1 MPYGII
7 HTKIF
12 DSTVMA
18 EGYEVVY
25 VFQCMITLADQNDV
39 VDMGLAALAN
49 RINMPKEKVEHA
61 LKRLGLPDDESKS
74 SREEG
79 RRIIPLSEVEEIDSN
94 RGWFIVNREEYIEEA
109 SKERRNSYIRKKMR
123 ERRGGKGVNKGGNVN
138 SELTHVDVNI
148 DIDLNK
154 KKIPPTL
161 EMVTKYI
168 ELKKYPI
175 DPVTFF
181 NHYQATDWM
190 RGKNKIKDW
199 WACVE
204 TWVQRDKKEAGKIE
218 LPDFNDDKGWQKLAD
233 KYGVKTTGLSR
244 QQVQDKVRAKLK
256 EGENA

>member
-94 RGWFIVNREEYIEEA
+94 RGCSKSCCAVCACRPA
-109 SKERRNSYIRKKMR
+109 S
-123 ERRGGKGVNKGGNVN
+123 
-138 SELTHVDVNI
+138 
-148 DIDLNK
+148 
-154 KKIPPTL
+154 
-161 EMVTKYI
+161 
-168 ELKKYPI
+168 
-175 DPVTFF
+175 
-181 NHYQATDWM
+181 
-190 RGKNKIKDW
+190 
-199 WACVE
+199 
-204 TWVQRDKKEAGKIE
+204 
-218 LPDFNDDKGWQKLAD
+218 
-233 KYGVKTTGLSR
+233 
-244 QQVQDKVRAKLK
+244 
-256 EGENA
+256 